1 MELGVVERDFE
12 DGVYAERSDR
22 GNEYSDDVTDILKY
36 EKKPEDTLVFTY
48 FRPERV
54 FLTWDGK
61 WLDNFFMKD
70 FKDMSDSEDVETII
84 SAGQL
89 REAQQLKE
97 ALDLEDPKVGDTF
110 DTYVNNIHR
119 MIDPI
124 DYDIGAA
131 QSFSTE
137 NSYKYG
143 SNDSAGTWIEDKENI
158 KSLPAPIREEL
169 EDVFESSWVEETSFE
184 NATVRFFIEYPE
196 LEQKFYGIEDVDPQ
210 MMRDAGYEEEAY
222 YWEDIIQEYKINR
235 IDDNFEIRFGSSI
248 QTNFDRDPNSIYIY
262 IDSQLIDYS
271 NGDEDAVVDLDLG
284 KEYNNIDSPEALR
297 AAVEDFKNKM
307 IPKFMKGDKP
317 AKVAFNE
324 SKEAL
329 QVPLNESLVEFE
341 ELVNQVASYPLHY
354 IDLQDTLELEMIAD
368 IIDSGKVDHDN
379 AVDEYI
385 QKTISKHL
393 EKLDRAE
400 GFIDKDGNLESDEGH
415 FTMLGSDFWQELGY
429 FINSD
434 QWSIYTSQGKMD
446 TYTLTGQQVDD
457 VIDAADLNEIVEQK
471 DVLEAEESDYNPA
484 FVQIDE
490 VIEHAIEELSGIIS
504 PDYDIDV
511 QELTSG
517 EGSSRYADGGFKSY
531 ASTPL
536 DQAVNDWMPTQE
548 ADEKLEK
555 AYKDLLDYTHEDAV
569 DGLKKYHPEVW
580 IDLSGDPDMITYE
593 QLEAIADAI
602 EDDDP
607 ERSEKYQA
615 AAEELRD
622 IHDEYM
628 REEDSSWI
636 YYEVE
641 INYFEKNNSSNES
654 GEPLLIFRGS
664 VGDTYKTFAEKEV
677 KKTFESEE
685 EMEKVLEEGSLEI
698 EEWFGGK
705 ERAEKSYITE
715 EEVDESREDAIYEL
729 VKQEAQKRITPGFYN
744 PEEDFDPDSSSR
756 YSDVRI
762 FERIHIPFSEYLNG
776 TLTLPE
782 EFETNVVEEMYIVFY
797 KQAEQEVFSNIE
809 EYLPAERSKE
819 FTGIEDE
826 IGEMF
831 ISGDLRDIDPNLY
844 EEISY
849 EIQEIANRYSEESG
863 VHRGFEGFI
872 DNDKKTISFTAEVSV
887 DPEYQDMEKKKE
899 VEITFDEA
907 DQIPA
912 IIQQMD
918 EWLQGN

>member
-1 MELGVVERDFE
+1 M
-12 DGVYAERSDR
+12 
-22 GNEYSDDVTDILKY
+22 
-36 EKKPEDTLVFTY
+36 
-48 FRPERV
+48 
-54 FLTWDGK
+54 
-61 WLDNFFMKD
+61 
-70 FKDMSDSEDVETII
+70 
-84 SAGQL
+84 
-89 REAQQLKE
+89 
-97 ALDLEDPKVGDTF
+97 
-110 DTYVNNIHR
+110 
-119 MIDPI
+119 
-124 DYDIGAA
+124 
-131 QSFSTE
+131 
-137 NSYKYG
+137 
-143 SNDSAGTWIEDKENI
+143 
-158 KSLPAPIREEL
+158 
-169 EDVFESSWVEETSFE
+169 FESSWVEETSFE

-262 IDSQLIDYS
+262 IYSQLIDYS

-457 VIDAADLNEIVEQK
+457 IIDAADLNEIVEQK

-490 VIEHAIEELSGIIS
+490 VIEHAIEELSDIIS

-517 EGSSRYADGGFKSY
+517 EGSSRYADGGFKTY

-849 EIQEIANRYSEESG
+849 EIQEIANRYSEDSG
-863 VHRGFEGFI
+863 VHRAFEGFI

-887 DPEYQDMEKKKE
+887 DPEYQDLEKKKE